1 MNLRWRES
9 VKYFRSYASS
19 KGCVGEI
26 RKRER
31 EKERERERN
40 KQYKTKMLMP
50 FGINLNISRIH
61 SMWY

>member
-26 RKRER
+26 RKKDREID
-31 EKERERERN
+31 RN
-40 KQYKTKMLMP
+40 KHYESRMLMP
-50 FGINLNISRIH
+50 FAGQKV
-61 SMWY
+61 